1 MGIRRISHAHQ
12 KALQCPL
19 ESTETGIRRLGF
31 RSMVAPTAL
40 YCTGAALRK
49 ERTAA
54 SASPGRGKNIV
65 GYAQSTLKRGVTLVT
80 AQFGSVAADE
90 YKLEGLTPTGPDV
103 IDNVYID
110 RFDEYGAPIHTYYW
124 TDFGD
129 GPCWSEDLET
139 KAENVTFAPGE
150 AFSVTAGSE
159 AQGLQSSGSVPR
171 MDIAFQLRSGVSL
184 CGNPFPVR
192 LPIGNILPSGNEV
205 IDNVYIDTFN
215 EFGAPINTYYWT
227 NLDEG
232 PNWSADLETKA
243 EDVTF
248 DPGEGLSI
256 TGASEDQII
265 TFSVL
270 EF

>member
-1 MGIRRISHAHQ
+1 
-12 KALQCPL
+12 
-19 ESTETGIRRLGF
+19 
-31 RSMVAPTAL
+31 MVAPTAL